1 MKGAF
6 SSVDE
11 TIIDELNRMLFPDNC
26 YQYVSGGDPEHI
38 TDLSYESFIE
48 THQKFY
54 HPSNARVWLDGTL
67 DINEVTKF
75 INDEYFSQYEK
86 EEMDFSIPNQVEREA
101 QHHTVQY
108 ELSKDENKEHRTQ
121 IALARIVSSYDQPQ
135 LFPIP

>member
-1 MKGAF
+1 
-6 SSVDE
+6 
-11 TIIDELNRMLFPDNC
+11 MLFPDNC

-86 EEMDFSIPNQVEREA
+86 EEMDFSIPE
-101 QHHTVQY
+101 
-108 ELSKDENKEHRTQ
+108 SSIIQ
-121 IALARIVSSYDQPQ
+121 IS
-135 LFPIP
+135 